1 MAMRDYGIV
10 FCKELGVLFGG
21 FGWKILGVESNTD
34 CARNIEQ
41 NSEAWHLSINFLRA
55 SENVVMGKS

>member
-1 MAMRDYGIV
+1 MAMRDYGIS

-21 FGWKILGVESNTD
+21 LGVESNTD